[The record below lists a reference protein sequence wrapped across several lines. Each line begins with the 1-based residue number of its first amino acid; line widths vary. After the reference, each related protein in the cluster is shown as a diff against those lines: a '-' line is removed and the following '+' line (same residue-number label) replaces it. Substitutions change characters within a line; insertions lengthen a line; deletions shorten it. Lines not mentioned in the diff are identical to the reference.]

1 MINLKNLN
9 PNKIN
14 IDENSFKNT
23 LIYNIVYVTINDLR
37 HVKINSVNP
46 WYLVIDKINGYT
58 LKKAMEINE
67 INIWSYFL
75 MMKAKK

>member
-9 PNKIN
+9 PNKID
-14 IDENSFKNT
+14 IDENSFKNI
-23 LIYNIVYVTINDLR
+23 LIYYIVYVTINDLR
-37 HVKINSVNP
+37 YVKINSVNP